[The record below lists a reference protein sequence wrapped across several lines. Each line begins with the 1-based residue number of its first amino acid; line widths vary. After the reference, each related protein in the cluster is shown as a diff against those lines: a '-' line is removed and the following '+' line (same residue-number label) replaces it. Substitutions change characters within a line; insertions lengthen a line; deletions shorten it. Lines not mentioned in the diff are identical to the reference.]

1 MTSAHEFKLANKI
14 AAIAAIVV
22 LLGLFIFS
30 HIYVGNMSREI
41 TMYVVKAETDV
52 HAQNWASAEAN
63 LQQIDKRFQASGDV
77 LKLFFDHEDVD
88 MLDTEISTA
97 LHLVKV
103 QEPAEIF
110 LSLENIK
117 SIATYLAGIESF
129 TFPNL
134 F

>member
-14 AAIAAIVV
+14 ASIVAIVV

-41 TMYVVKAETDV
+41 NVLAEKAEAEV
-52 HAQNWASAEAN
+52 HAQNWNAAEAN
-63 LQQIDKRFQASGDV
+63 LQQISKRFQASGDV

-88 MLDTEISTA
+88 MLDTEISTS

-129 TFPNL
+129 NFPNL

>member
-129 TFPNL
+129 NFPNL

>member
-1 MTSAHEFKLANKI
+1 MTSAHEFRLANTI
-14 AAIAAIVV
+14 AVIFVV
-22 LLGLFIFS
+22 VFLLSLFIFS

-41 TMYVVKAETDV
+41 NMYVAKAETDV
-52 HAQNWASAEAN
+52 HAQNWESAEVN
-63 LQQIDKRFQASGDV
+63 LQQINKRFQAAGDV
-77 LKLFFDHEDVD
+77 LKLFFDNEDVD
-88 MLDTEISTA
+88 MLDTEISTS

>member
-14 AAIAAIVV
+14 ASAVAIVFLV
-22 LLGLFIFS
+22 GLFVFS
-30 HIYVGNMSREI
+30 HVYVGNLSRELNAL
-41 TMYVVKAETDV
+41 VEQAETEV
-52 HAQNWASAEAN
+52 HAKNWEAAEAN
-63 LQQIDKRFQASGDV
+63 MQRISERFQVSGDV

-88 MLDTEISTA
+88 LLDTEISTC

-129 TFPNL
+129 NMPNL

>member
-1 MTSAHEFKLANKI
+1 MTSAREFRLANTI
-14 AAIAAIVV
+14 AIIFVIVF
-22 LLGLFIFS
+22 LLSLFVFS

-41 TMYVVKAETDV
+41 NMYVVKAETDV
-52 HAQNWASAEAN
+52 HAQNWESAEMN
-63 LQQIDKRFQASGDV
+63 LHQIDKRFQASDDV

-129 TFPNL
+129 NFPNL